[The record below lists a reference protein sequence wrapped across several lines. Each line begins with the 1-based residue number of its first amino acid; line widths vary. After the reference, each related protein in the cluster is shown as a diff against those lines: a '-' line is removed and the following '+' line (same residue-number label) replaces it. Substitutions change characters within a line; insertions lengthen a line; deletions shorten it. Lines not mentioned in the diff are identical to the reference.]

1 MLATLAMIAFVA
13 AFFTTGCSKSHAG
26 PERGAPIT
34 NQPIYK
40 LDSSS
45 IGSITITEVAN
56 GEARVSI
63 QVNPSMLAPFR
74 APFQPILENSEPIA
88 FLNVIDPATGISE
101 TSPVKSINRD
111 LTVSYDLL
119 MFTRDLQVRIE
130 DADHKLIATAKL
142 R

>member
-1 MLATLAMIAFVA
+1 MLLKLAMIVLVA
-13 AFFTTGCSKSHAG
+13 AFFATGCSKSQSQ
-26 PERGAPIT
+26 PETGAPIT
-34 NQPIYK
+34 NQPIYTI
-40 LDSSS
+40 DSTS

-56 GEARVSI
+56 GEAKVSI
-63 QVNPSMLAPFR
+63 QVNPSILAPFR
-74 APFQPILENSEPIA
+74 APYQPILENSEPLS
-88 FLNVIDPATGISE
+88 FLNVIDPVTGISE
-101 TSPVKSINRD
+101 TSPVKAINRD